1 MNIESIATKN
11 VITVRT
17 SDSLLAAS
25 KLLRE
30 KGFRHLPVVDAEGR
44 LAGMLTDRDIK
55 RASASEATSL
65 EIHELLYL
73 LDKLDVSKVMSK
85 KPVSV
90 TPQTAVSEASALMV
104 KHKIGCLPVV
114 DGGGLAGIVTE
125 TDLLRGVPPPPTHT
139 K

>member
-1 MNIESIATKN
+1 MNVESIATKN

-17 SDSLLAAS
+17 GDSILAAS

-30 KGFRHLPVVDAEGR
+30 KGIRHLPVVDADGK

-73 LDKLDVSKVMSK
+73 LDKLDVSKVMTK
-85 KPVSV
+85 NPLSV
-90 TPQTAVSEASALMV
+90 NPNTPVSEAAALMV

-114 DGGGLAGIVTE
+114 DGSRVCGIVTQI
-125 TDLLRGVPPPPTHT
+125 DMLRLLASGGT
-139 K
+139 

>member
-73 LDKLDVSKVMSK
+73 LDKLDVSKVMTK

-90 TPQTAVSEASALMV
+90 TPQTAVSEAAALMV

-114 DGGGLAGIVTE
+114 DGGRLAGIVTE
-125 TDLLRGVPPPPTHT
+125 TDLLRLLASGGS
-139 K
+139 

>member
-17 SDSLLAAS
+17 SDSLLTAS

-30 KGFRHLPVVDAEGR
+30 KGIRHLPVVDAAGR

-73 LDKLDVSKVMSK
+73 LDKLDVSKVMTK

-90 TPQTAVSEASALMV
+90 TPQTPVSEAAALMV
-104 KHKIGCLPVV
+104 RHKIGCLPVV
-114 DGGGLAGIVTE
+114 DGGRLAGIVTE
-125 TDLLRGVPPPPTHT
+125 IDMLRVLASGGA
-139 K
+139 

>member
-1 MNIESIATKN
+1 MNIEAIATKN
-11 VITVRT
+11 VVTVRT
-17 SDSLLAAS
+17 GDSLLAAS

-30 KGFRHLPVVDAEGR
+30 KGIRHLPVVDAEGR

-73 LDKLDVSKVMSK
+73 LDKLDVSKVMTK
-85 KPVSV
+85 KPISV
-90 TPQTAVSEASALMV
+90 APNTSVSEAAALMV

-114 DGGGLAGIVTE
+114 EGGRIAGIVTE
-125 TDLLRGVPPPPTHT
+125 IDMLRLLASGGA
-139 K
+139 